1 MYDKSGIARRLL
13 LAEGKRRSLP
23 AHNKRDEPDQL
34 SGYCLSQLPDRC
46 SGIILNIHYKIEY
59 YPSICQPA
67 FGWLFFGRHRPDF
80 SFFSRSLNLPRF
92 CAKRALNVSRLCGP
106 DSATRASRCAWLR
119 ILTAKIS
126 HYHYLAADMQRSAR
140 SFSGTGRTILDK
152 KSIAILMHKYPRFP
166 GDR

>member
-1 MYDKSGIARRLL
+1 MSSYLYDKSGVARCLL

-23 AHNKRDEPDQL
+23 AHNKHDEPDQL

-92 CAKRALNVSRLCGP
+92 CAKRALNVSRLCGSN
-106 DSATRASRCAWLR
+106 SATRASRCACLR
-119 ILTAKIS
+119 ILTAKYCVIIIWPQICS
-126 HYHYLAADMQRSAR
+126 ALPAHLAARAEQS
-140 SFSGTGRTILDK
+140 STK
-152 KSIAILMHKYPRFP
+152 KYRYFNA
-166 GDR
+166 